1 MKKVSVIVPIYKVEK
16 YLDRCIASICAQT
29 YQNLEILLVDD
40 GSPDRCGEICDKWK
54 EKDDRIVVIHKENGG
69 ISSARNAALDIM
81 TGDYVGCVDSDDFI
95 APYMYEELVQNLEK
109 FQADMIF
116 FRFQNFRSENE
127 INYERTDK
135 ESSEYSIRDAMHW
148 LYASHNDIINMAS
161 NKLYRRELFDGLRY
175 REGILNEDAYIITY
189 ILERCKRIVKDDN
202 VLYYRQLREDSI
214 MGKLKKER
222 EEFDRNSLHA
232 LFYMRDRVERYRK
245 TEDRELYSKMCMEYL
260 HTLIMRYSS
269 MRKYRFDKTEQKKL
283 YDEFCTNYAE
293 VKKEIVIGLKMKIKF
308 EIFYRFPGVCSLM
321 LRILK
326 RV

>member
-81 TGDYVGCVDSDDFI
+81 TGDYVGCVDPDDFI

-135 ESSEYSIRDAMHW
+135 ETSEYSIRDAMHW
-148 LYASHNDIINMAS
+148 LYASHNDIINMAC
-161 NKLYRRELFDGLRY
+161 NKLYRRELFDELRY

-222 EEFDRNSLHA
+222 EEFDRNSLYA

-245 TEDRELYSKMCMEYL
+245 TEDRELYSKMCTEYL
-260 HTLIMRYSS
+260 HTLIIRYSS

-308 EIFYRFPGVCSLM
+308 EIFYRFPSVCSLM